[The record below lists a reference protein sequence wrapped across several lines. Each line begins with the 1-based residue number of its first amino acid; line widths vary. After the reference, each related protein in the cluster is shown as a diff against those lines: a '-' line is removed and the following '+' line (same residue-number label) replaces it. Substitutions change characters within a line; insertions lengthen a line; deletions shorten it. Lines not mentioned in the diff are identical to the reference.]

1 VFAAAA
7 RSPSQRL
14 GTPEELANL
23 ATYMVSPYASWL
35 SGEIITFDG
44 GETVGLSGA
53 WRCRASPR
61 AAGACAS
68 PAPTAPPLCRL
79 SSRRAGEFNALSVV
93 TDTQWD
99 ALEAMIRAGNKK
111 KAA

>member
-1 VFAAAA
+1 
-7 RSPSQRL
+7 
-14 GTPEELANL
+14 
-23 ATYMVSPYASWL
+23 MVSPYASWL

-53 WRCRASPR
+53 LREGVCPHAR
-61 AAGACAS
+61 AARALHRHH
-68 PAPTAPPLCRL
+68 TAPAALHHL
-79 SSRRAGEFNALSVV
+79 RAGEFNALSVV
-93 TDTQWD
+93 TETQWD